1 MKTTVRF
8 NKWIPITL
16 LTVNLLLFLLLVEEL
31 IDATEPNYGV
41 WSFLMPVFGWIS
53 FYYIRITSKGKV
65 HVSLKI
71 MQGLNVFFIVFP
83 LIIIGW
89 IIILM
94 V

>member
-8 NKWIPITL
+8 NKWISITL
-16 LTVNLLLFLLLVEEL
+16 LTVNLLLLLLLVEEL

>member
-16 LTVNLLLFLLLVEEL
+16 LTVNLLLLLLLVEEL